1 MSVAIPGELIPI
13 MALGIGAIAVAG
25 RVIVQPMIAAV
36 LKLQEQRRVEP
47 ARSPELEARLSTLDE
62 RFTRLERS
70 LDRLVEERDF
80 YLQLQAGK
88 SRPESPPG
96 PGAG

>member
-1 MSVAIPGELIPI
+1 

-25 RVIVQPMIAAV
+25 RVIVQPLIAAFV
-36 LKLQEQRRVEP
+36 KLQEQRQAPP
-47 ARSPELEARLSTLDE
+47 AVRSPELEARLDAIDD
-62 RFTRLERS
+62 RFARLERS

-88 SRPESPPG
+88 PRAEPP
-96 PGAG
+96 PGAGPA